1 MLLTSVFLLAG
12 VSYGVNAAS
21 RSHVQ
26 IPTPVVVDGKA
37 QNLAQGKVFL
47 FFYDPECSHCDQASK
62 YLSTL
67 QWADTRIVAIPT
79 HDFQFAADFLRDT
92 HLKAGTS
99 LEVAK
104 LKKAIPFVDPPFG
117 VALVDGQ
124 AKATF
129 AQTQFNQP
137 LPAPDL
143 RKLQFVK

>member
-1 MLLTSVFLLAG
+1 M
-12 VSYGVNAAS
+12 NAAS

-37 QNLAQGKVFL
+37 QNLSQGKVFL

-104 LKKAIPFVDPPFG
+104 LKKAFPFVDPPFG

-124 AKATF
+124 AKETF